1 MTTLPDTEI
10 GRTAGRAQ
18 RRATDGGASVW
29 VSASAGTG
37 KTKVLADRVL
47 GLLLGGVKPERIL
60 CLTFTRAAAAE
71 MANRVTGTLAQWV
84 AAEDADL
91 ATGLA
96 PLIGHAPDPD
106 EMRQARRIFA
116 RVLDTAGG
124 LRIETI
130 HGFCQS
136 LLARFPLEAG
146 VPPHFRGIDENTAG
160 ELLAETVE
168 GVLLSAREETEPKLS
183 HALAQVTAEAAETE
197 FRELLGKLVKERGR
211 LQRLLDRHGG
221 IDGLAGTVRRTLDIA
236 DNATVAELIAAACRD
251 GAFDGGGLRRA
262 TVALA
267 KGEKTDRERGAI
279 LSDWLARPDRRAEW
293 FDNYRLVYFT
303 DERDRRKHLA
313 TKAAKAAD
321 NGAEAVLAAEAERLK
336 LLADACHRV
345 RIADATSGLLALG
358 AAVLDA
364 YRQLKERRA
373 ELDYDDLVLKARDL
387 LTTEGV
393 AAWVLFKL
401 DGGID
406 HILIDEAQDTNPEQW
421 EVVKALAAEFFAGAG
436 AREVERT
443 VFAVGDPKQSIFS
456 FQRADP
462 AEFQRM
468 QQHFAERAA
477 AAGCRFEAVPLTVS
491 FRSVP
496 VVLQAVDAVFQQ
508 VAADEGEAALSYR
521 QHLPIREGAAGLV
534 ELWPLA
540 VSEAAASE
548 EPWEPPVG
556 RRQETPSRLRLA
568 RLLARRIRRMIAG
581 GEILEARGR
590 RIKPGDIMVLVRRRD
605 AFVEELIR
613 QLKSEGVPVAGLD
626 RMRLTDQLA
635 VMDLMAL
642 GRFLVLPEDDL
653 TLATLLKSPLVGLDE
668 DRLFRLAYDRRG
680 RLWAELARRRDEDPE
695 FARAHERLS
704 GLLARADLVRPYELF
719 AEVLGP
725 LGGRRLILGRLGPD
739 AADPVE
745 EFLTQALIYE
755 RAHPPSLEGF
765 LHWIER
771 GGLEVKRDLDRP
783 RGEGE
788 VRVMTVH
795 GAKGLQA
802 PIVFLPDTTRLPA
815 QTQRLMWMEEGQ
827 GPCLWVPVV
836 GYDVAIT
843 TACRDTVAKA
853 EEREERRLLYVAM
866 TRAEDR
872 LYVCG
877 WLGQKPLDQGSWY
890 RLVER
895 GLDGVAAKAAF
906 DFTAELG
913 RSEGWV
919 GAGLRLAGRQ
929 EAAISAEATAT
940 GPLDIPPLP
949 SWASRTAP
957 AEPVPSRPLAP
968 SRPEEEPTVRS
979 PVGADAGAGFRRGRL
994 IHRLLQ
1000 TVPDLPPARRPEA
1013 CRRFL
1018 AVAAADLDS
1027 TEREAI
1033 AAEVLR
1039 LFDDAA
1045 FAGLWGPDSLAEV
1058 PVVGEIGGRV
1068 LSGRIDRLLVER
1080 ARVLVVDYKTNRPAP
1095 VDAAQVPPVYLR
1107 QMAAYRAALR
1117 RIYPGREVSCALLWT
1132 DLPRLMSLDALAL
1145 DQALVL
1151 TPLPG
1156 AALTPLPGPP

>member
-1 MTTLPDTEI
+1 M
-10 GRTAGRAQ
+10 
-18 RRATDGGASVW
+18 
-29 VSASAGTG
+29 
-37 KTKVLADRVL
+37 
-47 GLLLGGVKPERIL
+47 
-60 CLTFTRAAAAE
+60 
-71 MANRVTGTLAQWV
+71 
-84 AAEDADL
+84 
-91 ATGLA
+91 
-96 PLIGHAPDPD
+96 
-106 EMRQARRIFA
+106 
-116 RVLDTAGG
+116 
-124 LRIETI
+124 
-130 HGFCQS
+130 
-136 LLARFPLEAG
+136 
-146 VPPHFRGIDENTAG
+146 
-160 ELLAETVE
+160 
-168 GVLLSAREETEPKLS
+168 
-183 HALAQVTAEAAETE
+183 
-197 FRELLGKLVKERGR
+197 
-211 LQRLLDRHGG
+211 
-221 IDGLAGTVRRTLDIA
+221 
-236 DNATVAELIAAACRD
+236 
-251 GAFDGGGLRRA
+251 
-262 TVALA
+262 
-267 KGEKTDRERGAI
+267 
-279 LSDWLARPDRRAEW
+279 
-293 FDNYRLVYFT
+293 
-303 DERDRRKHLA
+303 
-313 TKAAKAAD
+313 
-321 NGAEAVLAAEAERLK
+321 
-336 LLADACHRV
+336 
-345 RIADATSGLLALG
+345 
-358 AAVLDA
+358 
-364 YRQLKERRA
+364 
-373 ELDYDDLVLKARDL
+373 
-387 LTTEGV
+387 
-393 AAWVLFKL
+393 LFKL

-436 AREVERT
+436 ARRRGADR
-443 VFAVGDPKQSIFS
+443 FAVGDAKQSIFS

-462 AEFQRM
+462 AEFRRM
-468 QQHFAERAA
+468 QQHFAERAKA
-477 AAGCRFEAVPLTVS
+477 VDRRFEAVPLTVS
-491 FRSVP
+491 FRSAP
-496 VVLQAVDAVFQQ
+496 AVLQAVDAVFQQ
-508 VAADEGEAALSYR
+508 VAADEGEVDESYR
-521 QHLPIREGAAGLV
+521 RHLPIREGAAGLV

-540 VSEAAASE
+540 VERGGGVRGTVGAAGRAPPRDAVATPARPPAGATHPPHDRRRRYPRIARPPDQAGRHHGAGASARCLRRRAD
-548 EPWEPPVG
+548 PPTQIRERSG
-556 RRQETPSRLRLA
+556 RRPRPHAAYRS
-568 RLLARRIRRMIAG
+568 
-581 GEILEARGR
+581 ARGHG
-590 RIKPGDIMVLVRRRD
+590 PDG
-605 AFVEELIR
+605 
-613 QLKSEGVPVAGLD
+613 
-626 RMRLTDQLA
+626 
-635 VMDLMAL
+635 L

-668 DRLFRLAYDRRG
+668 QRLYDLAYARKG
-680 RLWAELARRRDEDPE
+680 TLWAELARRRDEDPE
-695 FARAHERLS
+695 FARAHGQLS

-815 QTQRLMWMEEGQ
+815 QTQRLMWMEDGQ

-843 TACRDTVAKA
+843 TACRDRVAKA
-853 EEREERRLLYVAM
+853 EEHEERRLLYVAM

-877 WLGQKPLDQGSWY
+877 WAGDKPVDHRSWY

-895 GLDGVAAKAAF
+895 GLDGVAAEAAF
-906 DFTAELG
+906 DFSAELG
-913 RSEGWV
+913 RSEGWA
-919 GAGLRLAGRQ
+919 GTGLRLAGRQ
-929 EAAISAEATAT
+929 EAAVGAETTAAR
-940 GPLDIPPLP
+940 PVDIPPLP
-949 SWASRTAP
+949 AWASRTAP
-957 AEPVPSRPLAP
+957 TEPAPSRPLAP
-968 SRPEEEPTVRS
+968 SRPEEEPPVRS

-1018 AVAAADLDS
+1018 DAAAADLDS
-1027 TEREAI
+1027 TERAAI

-1039 LFDDAA
+1039 LFDDPA

-1095 VDAAQVPPVYLR
+1095 ADAAQVPPVYLR

-1132 DLPRLMSLDALAL
+1132 DLPRLMPLDARAL